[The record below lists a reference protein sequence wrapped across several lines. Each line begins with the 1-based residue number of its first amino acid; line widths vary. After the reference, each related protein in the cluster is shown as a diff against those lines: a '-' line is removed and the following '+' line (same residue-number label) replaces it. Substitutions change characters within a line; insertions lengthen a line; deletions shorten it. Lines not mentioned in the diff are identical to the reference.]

1 MKGPL
6 PTSARRHTH
15 ALVMIDH
22 GETVAIAFHNFIIC
36 RCGWPGDPST
46 SETQRRGPPLQP
58 RKLAG
63 DGLDSAFTTLS
74 PLWRPSPLW
83 RCPTNQCAL
92 VGALVDCCPLRLEV
106 STVTFLAICCQ
117 ENLFSHH

>member
-83 RCPTNQCAL
+83 RCPTNQCAHPR
-92 VGALVDCCPLRLEV
+92 VRQDWWDFTVDLGLWEHLLIVAHCGWR
-106 STVTFLAICCQ
+106 CQ
-117 ENLFSHH
+117 L